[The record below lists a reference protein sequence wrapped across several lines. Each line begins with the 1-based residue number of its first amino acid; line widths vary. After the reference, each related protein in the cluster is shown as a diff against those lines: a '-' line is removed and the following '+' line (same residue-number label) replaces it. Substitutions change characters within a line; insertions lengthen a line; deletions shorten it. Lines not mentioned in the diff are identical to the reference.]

1 MQMSSTNLIKV
12 FLAVTEAGRAQP
24 SIMRSSYSIIQ
35 LPHKLQWVCCSA
47 LEASWLC
54 RVRTF

>member
-1 MQMSSTNLIKV
+1 MSSTNLIKV